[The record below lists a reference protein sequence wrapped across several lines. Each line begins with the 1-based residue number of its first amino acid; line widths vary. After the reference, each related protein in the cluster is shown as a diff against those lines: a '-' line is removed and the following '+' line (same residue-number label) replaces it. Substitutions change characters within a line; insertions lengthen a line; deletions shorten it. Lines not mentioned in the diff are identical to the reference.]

1 MARPNEEDV
10 YEDDK
15 PRRKQ
20 GKPAPEGQR
29 RRRPANAS
37 SDGRQQTQRKR
48 RRAPRPDSDADAGA
62 SQHSSNRR
70 RRPASADGRRRP
82 SGSGHADGSTPNRR
96 RSGQR
101 PSRRPAGND
110 ARRPANGNPRRRPS
124 GTRPSASRPAGSPR
138 AAVAGL
144 SPQILIAGGVGV
156 LLIVIL
162 VFAIARCT
170 AKPSE
175 NSQQA
180 EQQQQ
185 AAGTASTS
193 EAQSNNSSSSGS
205 GSSASSGST
214 TVSEDDVK
222 VPDPAWKKAAG
233 VPDLTKQGT
242 DPTKIAATM
251 QAEREAANLAD
262 GYKGVESPWIDGGY
276 FTSGDK
282 DLDKQ
287 VKEFCD
293 KHSSKDKSVDEN
305 AYNTFCNITWS
316 DYNEWEGNQYPR
328 TYDWTVDYAKDF
340 FSKGGNCF
348 SMASAIQW
356 CLRYFGYTDAHAE
369 LTYQER
375 QSGLWLDHGLTWVTD
390 KKSGEIKMVDS
401 EMAAN
406 GWMMKP
412 SSYSV
417 EILDPTSNWEP
428 RSSAFDVARN

>member
-1 MARPNEEDV
+1 MARQNEEDAH
-10 YEDDK
+10 ENNEGNQ
-15 PRRKQ
+15 RRRAQ
-20 GKPAPEGQR
+20 GRPSRDGQR
-29 RRRPANAS
+29 RRRPTSAS
-37 SDGRQQTQRKR
+37 DSGARAQHTSRRKR
-48 RRAPRPDSDADAGA
+48 RPDSEGEPRP
-62 SQHSSNRR
+62 SQGKPERR
-70 RRPASADGRRRP
+70 RRPASASD
-82 SGSGHADGSTPNRR
+82 RR
-96 RSGQR
+96 RSSSSSSSRTDGNVSNRNRPNRSRATQR
-101 PSRRPAGND
+101 PDRRPASGN
-110 ARRPANGNPRRRPS
+110 AHRRPNGARPTANRPS
-124 GTRPSASRPAGSPR
+124 SG
-138 AAVAGL
+138 
-144 SPQILIAGGVGV
+144 SPQILIAGGIGILIIVV
-156 LLIVIL
+156 LVLVIG
-162 VFAIARCT
+162 RCT
-170 AKPSE
+170 AKPNE
-175 NSQQA
+175 GDQQA
-180 EQQQQ
+180 AQQQ
-185 AAGTASTS
+185 AVSSASTT
-193 EAQSNNSSSSGS
+193 EAQSSGSSSS
-205 GSSASSGST
+205 SSSSS
-214 TVSEDDVK
+214 VSDADLDVK

-251 QAEREAANLAD
+251 QAEREAANLKD
-262 GYKGVESPWIDGGY
+262 GYKGVESPWVDGGY
-276 FTSGDK
+276 FTTGDK

-287 VKEFCD
+287 VKDFCD
-293 KHSSKDKSVDEN
+293 KHSSKDKTVDEN

-356 CLRYFGYTDAHAE
+356 CLRYFGYSDAHAE

-375 QSGLWLDHGLTWVTD
+375 QSGMWLDHGLTWVTD